1 MEKVNILDN
10 ESIVGGNRRDEHPP
24 GIESDEQDEAM
35 QNMQQKQNIHRLEVM
50 KTQKHNGEATAND
63 KAEENDFYC
72 IEIYI
77 SSDYKTFYLDGDV
90 EQLLPFM
97 LNQILKRKRYVTNKR
112 TKNRKK
118 NEVEMV
124 VSYAK
129 RFLPAVFSNKHEQWV
144 AMWQQIADNND
155 LQKLVFCSGKQNY
168 KDFNKNGIAQIVGFL
183 INEYPN
189 LFSICTYSNISEIVE
204 GSKKHHMRIEL
215 GRHKN
220 INETNKKKIKEI
232 YKQIY
237 TDTK

>member
-1 MEKVNILDN
+1 
-10 ESIVGGNRRDEHPP
+10 
-24 GIESDEQDEAM
+24 
-35 QNMQQKQNIHRLEVM
+35 
-50 KTQKHNGEATAND
+50 
-63 KAEENDFYC
+63 
-72 IEIYI
+72 
-77 SSDYKTFYLDGDV
+77 
-90 EQLLPFM
+90 
-97 LNQILKRKRYVTNKR
+97 
-112 TKNRKK
+112 
-118 NEVEMV
+118 MV

-237 TDTK
+237 TDTKWKNDFKIMSCHRYHCRNNNFGKLRKKRNWPSKKSNFGASRQQTTGNNNCNNTAIRVEKWQWWKQKVVLYKNSTKKHKTLMNNRQTTNDERRKTNDFRP